1 MTQTSPAR
9 EAPGSYHGNLESL
22 RRAQKP
28 ARGTAAYSRL
38 VNRPLGRRVAAA
50 AALSGM
56 SPNAA
61 TVVSACLSGAAL
73 LLVALVRPEPWV
85 GILAAV
91 LLAAGYVM
99 DSVDGQ
105 LARLT
110 GSGSRSGEW
119 FDHTVD
125 CFKTTGLHLCVLVS
139 FYRFP
144 PVDGSWVLLVPLVFT
159 LVQTVT
165 YFELILMPYL
175 RRKEGTPTPDTA
187 PGAEHPLRT
196 WLLLPTDY
204 GTLLW
209 CFALL
214 GWSTSFVVGY
224 GLLAAANTAALVWGL
239 RKWWGELRAL
249 DAPVASTP
257 TADTVR

>member
-1 MTQTSPAR
+1 MTPTGAR
-9 EAPGSYHGNLESL
+9 TVGRSTFRENLESL

-28 ARGTAAYSRL
+28 SRGTAAYSRL

-50 AALSGM
+50 AAVGGMTPNTATVISALLSG
-56 SPNAA
+56 S
-61 TVVSACLSGAAL
+61 AL
-73 LLVALVRPEPWV
+73 LVLALVRPEPWV
-85 GILAAV
+85 GVVVAL

-110 GSGSRSGEW
+110 GAGSRSGEW

-144 PVDGSWVLLVPLVFT
+144 PVDGAWVLLVPLLFT

-175 RRKEGTPTPDTA
+175 RRREDGPPASADTRQ
-187 PGAEHPLRT
+187 EHPLRT
-196 WLLLPTDY
+196 WLVLPTDY
-204 GTLLW
+204 GALLW

-214 GWSTSFVVGY
+214 GWPSLFVAAY
-224 GLLAAANTAALVWGL
+224 SLLALVNAVALVWGL
-239 RKWWGELRAL
+239 RKWWRELRAL
-249 DAPVASTP
+249 DLAT
-257 TADTVR
+257 TV